1 MPARRDI
8 SKILVIGSGP
18 IVIGQACEFDYSGSQ
33 ACKALKK
40 EGYEVVLINSN
51 PATIMTDPEFADKT
65 YIEPIEKEIVKK
77 IIEKEKPDAVLPTMG
92 GQTALNIIRELNKD
106 DYFSNNPIKILGASP
121 KSIDVAEDRELFA
134 QAMNEI
140 GLETPFSIIVDDKTN
155 LEKLSMD
162 VKYPLILRPFYTLG
176 GTGGGIV
183 DNKEEFISKV
193 QNAVDLSPVSKT
205 LVEES
210 LIGWK
215 EFEFEVVRDK
225 FDNSIIVCS
234 IENLDPMGVHTG
246 DSITI
251 APALTLTDKEYQKL
265 RNHSIAILRKIG
277 VETGGSNV
285 QFAVNPKNGKIL
297 IIEMNPRVS
306 RSSALA
312 SKATGF
318 PIAKIAALLAIGYT
332 LDELENDI
340 TKVTPASFEP
350 VIDYIVTKI
359 PKFNFE
365 KFQGTPKLLNTAM
378 KSVGEIMSIGRTFKE
393 SILKAL
399 YSIEGDNLG
408 FDLSHELLNL
418 KDEEIKKELKIQ
430 RPDRLTIVA
439 EAIRREIDLL
449 EINNLTHIDMFFLR
463 EIEEIISLEKEIVK
477 SRGEFDNDLLLKA
490 KKLGFSNTHLANLCK
505 IDIEKIYSLLKNY
518 NAKTV
523 YKRVDTC
530 GNEFDSSTAYLYSTF
545 ADDINDFSC
554 ESRPDEKEKII
565 ILGSGPNRIGQG
577 IEFDYCCVQ
586 AVKSFQNM
594 GFQTIM
600 INCNPETVSTDYD
613 TSDKLYFEPLDFE
626 YVKYVI
632 DKENTNGEVKGVVV
646 QFGGQTPLRIA
657 NKLKEFGYRILGT
670 SFEAIDISEDRE
682 RFQKLIK
689 KVGLKQPK
697 SDISIGTKEL
707 ISKSAK
713 LNFPILLRPSYV
725 LGGRMMEKMNS
736 IEDVQNYID
745 QNYWALENNVIL
757 IDEFL
762 KDAKEVD
769 IDILRDADGNTMIA
783 GIMEHIEEAGIHS
796 GDSACSIPPFSLSK
810 KTISSIKNFSI
821 SLAKELKTVGLMNIQ
836 YAIKDEEIFI
846 LEANPR
852 ASRTIPFLA
861 KAIGIP
867 FIKIAAELI
876 AGKKLSNENI
886 KFKPESLSYYAIKE
900 AVFVFNKFP
909 NTDVILGPEMKS
921 TGEVMGIDENFEM
934 AYLKSQIGAGQ
945 KLSKIENIFISV
957 KDEDKEEVSLVAKLL
972 VDNGY
977 ILLSTRGTHDFLQK
991 KGVSS
996 KLINKV
1002 AEGSP
1007 HVVEYIKENKIDLVI
1022 NTTENKQ
1029 AIKDSFTIRRTS
1041 VDLNIPYYTNM
1052 RATKILTKSLI
1063 TMKNQP
1069 ISVKAIQNH
1078 HIFNK

>member
-1 MPARRDI
+1 MPSRKDI

-18 IVIGQACEFDYSGSQ
+18 IIIGQACEFDYSGSQ

-40 EGYEVVLINSN
+40 EGYEVVLVNSN

-65 YIEPIEKEIVKK
+65 YIEPIDKEIVKK
-77 IIEKEKPDAVLPTMG
+77 IIDKEKPDAILPTMG
-92 GQTALNIIRELNKD
+92 GQTALNIIRELNKES
-106 DYFSNNPIKILGASP
+106 FFENSTIKILGASP
-121 KSIDVAEDRELFA
+121 RSIDVAEDRKLFA
-134 QAMNEI
+134 EAMSDI
-140 GLETPFSIIVDDKTN
+140 GLETPFSIIVDDKSDLN
-155 LEKLSMD
+155 KIVNEVSF
-162 VKYPLILRPFYTLG
+162 PLILRPFYTLG

-183 DNKEEFISKV
+183 YDKDEFISKV
-193 QNAVDLSPVSKT
+193 KNAIDLSPVSKT

-215 EFEFEVVRDK
+215 EFEFEVVRDQL
-225 FDNSIIVCS
+225 DNSIIVCS
-234 IENLDPMGVHTG
+234 IENLDPMGIHTG

-265 RNHSIAILRKIG
+265 RNQSIAILRKIG

-285 QFAVNPKNGKIL
+285 QFAVNPKNGRIL

-318 PIAKIAALLAIGYT
+318 PIAKIAALLAVGYT

-365 KFQGTPKLLNTAM
+365 KFQGTPSELNTAM

-393 SILKAL
+393 SLLKAF
-399 YSIEGDNLG
+399 YSIESDNFGL
-408 FDLSHELLNL
+408 DISHELLNL
-418 KDEEIKKELKIQ
+418 KDENLKNLLTKQ
-430 RPDRLTIVA
+430 RPDRLLIVA
-439 EAIRREIDLL
+439 EAIRRKISLNEIS
-449 EINNLTHIDMFFLR
+449 ELTHIDLFFLR
-463 EIEEIISLEKEIVK
+463 EVNEIINIEQLLVK
-477 SRGEFDNDLLLKA
+477 AGNNLDKNLFTLA
-490 KKLGFSNTHLANLCK
+490 KKTGFSNHHISNLTK
-505 IDIEKIYSLLKNY
+505 INIDKIYILQKNNNLK
-518 NAKTV
+518 TIF
-523 YKRVDTC
+523 KRVDTC

-545 ADDINDFSC
+545 ASEINEFSC
-554 ESRPDEKEKII
+554 ESRPVDKKKII

-586 AVKSFQNM
+586 AVKSFQKL
-594 GFQTIM
+594 GYETIM

-626 YVKYVI
+626 YVKNII
-632 DKENTNGEVKGVVV
+632 DKENETGVVEGVIV

-657 NKLKEFGYRILGT
+657 NKLKEYGYKILGT

-682 RFQKLIK
+682 RFQKLIS
-689 KVGLKQPK
+689 KVGLKQPR
-697 SDISIGTKEL
+697 SDISLGTKEL
-707 ISKSAK
+707 VAKASKLK
-713 LNFPILLRPSYV
+713 FPILLRPSYV
-725 LGGRMMEKMNS
+725 LGGRMMEKMAHLD
-736 IEDVQNYID
+736 DVQDYID

-762 KDAKEVD
+762 QNAKEVD
-769 IDILRDADGNTMIA
+769 VDVLRDSQGNTMIA

-796 GDSACSIPPFSLSK
+796 GDSACSIPPFSLNDKVISDIK
-810 KTISSIKNFSI
+810 KFSI
-821 SLAKELKTVGLMNIQ
+821 SLATELKTIGLMNIQ
-836 YAIKDEEIFI
+836 YAIKDDEIFI

-876 AGKKLSNENI
+876 VGKTLSKEYQEFDNS
-886 KFKPESLSYYAIKE
+886 SLPYFAIKE
-900 AVFVFNKFP
+900 AVFPFNKFP

-921 TGEVMGIDENFEM
+921 TGEVMGIDEDFYL

-945 KLSKIENIFISV
+945 KLNDIENIFISV
-957 KDEDKEEVSLVAKLL
+957 KDEDKQSISEMAKSFT
-972 VDNGY
+972 DNGY
-977 ILLSTRGTHDFLQK
+977 NLFSTKGTHDYLMK
-991 KGVSS
+991 EGISS
-996 KLINKV
+996 NLVNKV

-1022 NTTENKQ
+1022 NTTEDKQ
-1029 AIKDSFTIRRTS
+1029 AIIDSFTIRRTS
-1041 VDLNIPYYTNM
+1041 VDLNVPYYTNL
-1052 RATKILTKSLI
+1052 RSAKILIKSLI
-1063 TMKNQP
+1063 TLKNKP
-1069 ISVKAIQNH
+1069 ISVKPIQIH
-1078 HIFNK
+1078 HSF

>member
-1 MPARRDI
+1 MPAREDI

-33 ACKALKK
+33 ACKALKS
-40 EGYEVVLINSN
+40 EGYEVILINSN

-77 IIEKEKPDAVLPTMG
+77 IIEKEKPDAILPTMG
-92 GQTALNIIRELNKD
+92 GQTALNIIRELNND
-106 DYFSNNPIKILGASP
+106 NYFEKSTIKILGASP
-121 KSIDVAEDRELFA
+121 RSIDVAEDRELFA
-134 QAMNEI
+134 EAMKEI
-140 GLETPFSIIVDDKTN
+140 GLETPFSIIVDDKSN
-155 LEKLSMD
+155 LEQLASE

-183 DNKEEFISKV
+183 QSKEEFYSKV
-193 QNAVDLSPVSKT
+193 KNAVDLSPVSKT

-225 FDNSIIVCS
+225 LDNSIIVCS

-265 RNHSIAILRKIG
+265 RNQSIAILRKIG

-285 QFAVNPKNGKIL
+285 QFAVNPSNGKIL

-318 PIAKIAALLAIGYT
+318 PIAKIAALLAVGYS
-332 LDELENDI
+332 LDELQNDI

-350 VIDYIVTKI
+350 VIDYVVTKV

-365 KFQGTPKLLNTAM
+365 KFQGTPRLLNTAM

-393 SILKAL
+393 SILKAM
-399 YSIEGDNLG
+399 YSIEGDNYG

-418 KDEEIKKELKIQ
+418 KDDILKEQLKTQ
-430 RPDRLTIVA
+430 RPDRIILVA
-439 EAIRREIDLL
+439 EAIRRNIKLSEIH
-449 EINNLTHIDMFFLR
+449 ILTHIDIFFLR
-463 EIEEIISLEKEIVK
+463 EIKEIIDLEKLVIK
-477 SRGEFDNDLLLKA
+477 SQGSLTDDLLISA
-490 KKLGFSNTHLANLCK
+490 KKMGFSNTHLANLCK
-505 IDIEKIYSLLKNY
+505 IDLKEIYELLSKN
-518 NAKTV
+518 NSQIV
-523 YKRVDTC
+523 FKRVDTC

-545 ADDINDFSC
+545 TQEVNKYSC
-554 ESRPDEKEKII
+554 EARPSNKDKII

-586 AVKSFQNM
+586 AVKSFQKM
-594 GFQTIM
+594 GYETIM

-626 YVKYVI
+626 YVKNII
-632 DKENTNGEVKGVVV
+632 DKENTRGEVKGVVV

-657 NKLKEFGYRILGT
+657 DKLREFGYKILGT
-670 SFEAIDISEDRE
+670 SFDAIDISEDRE
-682 RFQKLIK
+682 RFQKLIE

-697 SDISIGTKEL
+697 SDISLGTKEL
-707 ISKSAK
+707 VSKSSK

-736 IEDVQNYID
+736 MEDVQNYID

-762 KDAKEVD
+762 KEAKEVD
-769 IDILRDADGNTMIA
+769 VDILRDVNGNTMIA

-796 GDSACSIPPFSLSK
+796 GDSACCIPPFSLNEN
-810 KTISSIKNFSI
+810 IINSIKKFSKNL
-821 SLAKELKTVGLMNIQ
+821 SQELGAIGLMNIQ
-836 YAIKDEEIFI
+836 YAIKDNEIFI

-876 AGKKLSNENI
+876 VGKTLSKKLIE
-886 KFKPESLSYYAIKE
+886 FMPEKLTYFAIKE
-900 AVFVFNKFP
+900 AVFAFNKFP

-921 TGEVMGIDENFEM
+921 TGEVMGIDKDFDM
-934 AYLKSQIGAGQ
+934 AYIKSQIGAGQ
-945 KLSKIENIFISV
+945 KLSNIKNIFISV
-957 KDEDKEEVSLVAKLL
+957 RDEDKEEISHIAKLL
-972 VDNGY
+972 SKNEFN
-977 ILLSTRGTHDFLQK
+977 IFTTRGTNEYLAK
-991 KGVSS
+991 KGIISN
-996 KLINKV
+996 LINKV

-1007 HVVEYIKENKIDLVI
+1007 HVVEYIKENKLDLVI

-1029 AIKDSFTIRRTS
+1029 AIKDSFAIRRNS
-1041 VDLNIPYYTNM
+1041 VDLNVPYYTNL
-1052 RATKILTKSLI
+1052 RAAKILTKSLI
-1063 TMKNQP
+1063 SYKNQS
-1069 ISVKAIQNH
+1069 ISVKPIQNH
-1078 HIFNK
+1078 HKLN

>member
-1 MPARRDI
+1 MPARKDI

-33 ACKALKK
+33 ACKALRN
-40 EGYEVVLINSN
+40 EGYQVVLINSN

-65 YIEPIEKEIVKK
+65 YIEPIEKGIVKK
-77 IIEKEKPDAVLPTMG
+77 IIDKEKPDAILPTMG
-92 GQTALNIIRELNKD
+92 GQTALNIIRELNREN
-106 DYFSNNPIKILGASP
+106 YFLNNPIKILGASP

-134 QAMNEI
+134 DAMKEI
-140 GLETPFSIIVDDKTN
+140 GLETPFSIIVDDTHD
-155 LEKLSMD
+155 LEKLSKE
-162 VKYPLILRPFYTLG
+162 VEYPLILRPFYTLG

-183 DNKEEFISKV
+183 YNQEEFVPKV

-215 EFEFEVVRDK
+215 EFEFEVVRDRL
-225 FDNSIIVCS
+225 DNSIIVCS
-234 IENLDPMGVHTG
+234 IENLDPMGIHTG

-251 APALTLTDKEYQKL
+251 APALTLTDKEFQKL
-265 RNHSIAILRKIG
+265 RNQSIAILRKIG

-285 QFAVNPKNGKIL
+285 QFAVNPKNGRIL

-332 LDELENDI
+332 LDELKNDI

-365 KFQGTPKLLNTAM
+365 KFQGTPKVLNTAM

-399 YSIEGDNLG
+399 YSIEGDNYG
-408 FDLSHELLNL
+408 FDLPHELLNL
-418 KDEEIKKELKIQ
+418 KDETLKAELKKQ
-430 RPDRLTIVA
+430 RPDRILLVA
-439 EAIRREIDLL
+439 ESIRRNIDVQ
-449 EINNLTHIDMFFLR
+449 EINTLTHIDNFFLR
-463 EIEEIISLEKEIVK
+463 EIEEIIKFEKILVK
-477 SRGEFDNDLLLKA
+477 VGNNLDIETLIQS
-490 KKLGFSNTHLANLCK
+490 KKLGFSNTHIANLCK
-505 IDIEKIYSLLKNY
+505 IDLNNIYSLLNNSNSKN
-518 NAKTV
+518 V

-545 ADDINDFSC
+545 THEENEYSC
-554 ESRPDEKEKII
+554 ESRPDNLDKIV

-586 AVKSFQNM
+586 AVKSFQNL
-594 GFQTIM
+594 GYQTIM

-626 YVKYVI
+626 FVKNII
-632 DKENTNGEVKGVVV
+632 DKENTNGEVKGVIV

-657 NKLKEFGYRILGT
+657 NKLKEYGYKILGT
-670 SFEAIDISEDRE
+670 SFDAIDISEDRE
-682 RFQKLIK
+682 RFQKLIE

-697 SDISIGTKEL
+697 SDISLGTKEL
-707 ISKSAK
+707 ISKSSK

-725 LGGRMMEKMNS
+725 LGGRMMEKMNTL
-736 IEDVQNYID
+736 EDVQSYID

-762 KDAKEVD
+762 KEAKEVD
-769 IDILRDADGNTMIA
+769 VDILRDKDGNTMIA

-796 GDSACSIPPFSLSK
+796 GDSACCIPPFSLSEK
-810 KTISSIKNFSI
+810 VIESIKAFSI
-821 SLAKELKTVGLMNIQ
+821 NLSQELNTIGLMNIQ
-836 YAIKDEEIFI
+836 YAIKGEDIFI

-876 AGKKLSNENI
+876 TGETLTNEQIN
-886 KFKPESLSYYAIKE
+886 FKPESLSYYAIKE

-921 TGEVMGIDENFEM
+921 TGEVMGIDNSFEI
-934 AYLKSQIGAGQ
+934 AYLKSQIAAGQ
-945 KLSKIENIFISV
+945 KLDNIKNIFISI
-957 KDEDKEEVSLVAKLL
+957 KDDDKEEISAYAQLL
-972 VDNGY
+972 QENNFN
-977 ILLSTRGTHDFLQK
+977 LFTTRGTFNFLAD
-991 KGVSS
+991 KGIKSNLV
-996 KLINKV
+996 NKV

-1007 HVVEYIKENKIDLVI
+1007 HVVEYIKDNKIDLVI

-1041 VDLNIPYYTNM
+1041 VDLSIPYSTNL
-1052 RATKILTKSLI
+1052 RSSKILIKSIISLK
-1063 TMKNQP
+1063 KNE

-1078 HIFNK
+1078 HKN

>member
-1 MPARRDI
+1 M
-8 SKILVIGSGP
+8 K
-18 IVIGQACEFDYSGSQ
+18 
-33 ACKALKK
+33 
-40 EGYEVVLINSN
+40 
-51 PATIMTDPEFADKT
+51 
-65 YIEPIEKEIVKK
+65 
-77 IIEKEKPDAVLPTMG
+77 
-92 GQTALNIIRELNKD
+92 
-106 DYFSNNPIKILGASP
+106 
-121 KSIDVAEDRELFA
+121 
-134 QAMNEI
+134 EI
-140 GLETPFSIIVDDKTN
+140 GLETPFSIIVDDKSN
-155 LEKLSMD
+155 LEQLSSE
-162 VKYPLILRPFYTLG
+162 VSYPLILRPFYTLG

-183 DNKEEFISKV
+183 YSKEEFYSKV
-193 QNAVDLSPVSKT
+193 KNAVDLSPVSKT

-225 FDNSIIVCS
+225 LDNSIIVCS

-251 APALTLTDKEYQKL
+251 APALTLTDKEYQEL
-265 RNHSIAILRKIG
+265 RNQSIAILRKIG

-285 QFAVNPKNGKIL
+285 QFAVNPSNGKIL

-318 PIAKIAALLAIGYT
+318 PIAKIAALLAVGYS
-332 LDELENDI
+332 LDELQNDI

-350 VIDYIVTKI
+350 VIDYIVTKV

-365 KFQGTPKLLNTAM
+365 KFQGTPRLLNTAM

-393 SILKAL
+393 SILKAM
-399 YSIEGDNLG
+399 YSIEGDNYG
-408 FDLSHELLNL
+408 FDLPHELLNL
-418 KDEEIKKELKIQ
+418 KDDVLKEELKTQ
-430 RPDRLTIVA
+430 RPDRIILVA
-439 EAIRREIDLL
+439 EAIRRNIEISD
-449 EINNLTHIDMFFLR
+449 IHTLTQIDIFFLR
-463 EIEEIISLEKEIVK
+463 EIKEIMDLEKLVIK
-477 SRGEFDNDLLLKA
+477 SQGNLTDDLLISA
-490 KKLGFSNTHLANLCK
+490 KKMGFSNTHLASLCK
-505 IDIEKIYSLLKNY
+505 IDLKEIYELLSKN
-518 NAKTV
+518 NSQTV
-523 YKRVDTC
+523 FKRVDTC

-545 ADDINDFSC
+545 TNEVNKFSC
-554 ESRPDEKEKII
+554 EARPSDKDKII

-586 AVKSFQNM
+586 AVKSFQKM
-594 GFQTIM
+594 GYETIM

-626 YVKYVI
+626 YVKNIIV
-632 DKENTNGEVKGVVV
+632 KENINGEVNGVVV

-657 NKLKEFGYRILGT
+657 DKLKEFGYKILGT

-682 RFQKLIK
+682 RFQKLIE

-697 SDISIGTKEL
+697 SDISLGTKEL
-707 ISKSAK
+707 VSKSSK

-736 IEDVQNYID
+736 MDDVQSYID

-762 KDAKEVD
+762 KEAKEVD
-769 IDILRDADGNTMIA
+769 VDILRDINGNTMIA

-796 GDSACSIPPFSLSK
+796 GDSACCIPPFSLSK
-810 KTISSIKNFSI
+810 DIINSIKKFSI
-821 SLAKELKTVGLMNIQ
+821 SLSQELETIGLMNVQ
-836 YAIKDEEIFI
+836 YAIKDDEIFI

-876 AGKKLSNENI
+876 VGKTLSKEFI
-886 KFKPESLSYYAIKE
+886 EFKPEELPYFAIKE
-900 AVFVFNKFP
+900 AVFAFNKFP

-921 TGEVMGIDENFEM
+921 TGEVMGIDNDFDM

-945 KLSKIENIFISV
+945 KLNNIQNFFL
-957 KDEDKEEVSLVAKLL
+957 DKWVGEHK
-972 VDNGY
+972 
-977 ILLSTRGTHDFLQK
+977 F
-991 KGVSS
+991 
-996 KLINKV
+996 
-1002 AEGSP
+1002 
-1007 HVVEYIKENKIDLVI
+1007 
-1022 NTTENKQ
+1022 
-1029 AIKDSFTIRRTS
+1029 
-1041 VDLNIPYYTNM
+1041 
-1052 RATKILTKSLI
+1052 TKI
-1063 TMKNQP
+1063 
-1069 ISVKAIQNH
+1069 H
-1078 HIFNK
+1078 

>member
-1 MPARRDI
+1 MPARKDI

-18 IVIGQACEFDYSGSQ
+18 IIIGQACEFDYSGSQ
-33 ACKALKK
+33 ACKALKN

-65 YIEPIEKEIVKK
+65 YIEPIDKEIVKK
-77 IIEKEKPDAVLPTMG
+77 IIDKEKPDAILPTMG
-92 GQTALNIIRELNKD
+92 GQTALNIIRELNKE
-106 DYFSNNPIKILGASP
+106 DYFKNSSIKILGASP
-121 KSIDVAEDRELFA
+121 KSIDVAEDRKLFA
-134 QAMNEI
+134 EAMSEI
-140 GLETPFSIIVDDKTN
+140 GLETPFSIIVDDKSDLN
-155 LEKLSMD
+155 KIINEVSF
-162 VKYPLILRPFYTLG
+162 PLILRPFYTLG

-183 DNKEEFISKV
+183 YDKEEFISKV
-193 QNAVDLSPVSKT
+193 NNAVDLSPVSKT

-215 EFEFEVVRDK
+215 EFEFEVVRDNL
-225 FDNSIIVCS
+225 DNSIIVCS

-265 RNHSIAILRKIG
+265 RNQSIAILRKIG

-285 QFAVNPKNGKIL
+285 QFAVNPENGRIL

-318 PIAKIAALLAIGYT
+318 PIAKIAALLAVGYT

-365 KFQGTPKLLNTAM
+365 KFQGTPSELNTAM

-393 SILKAL
+393 SLLKAF
-399 YSIEGDNLG
+399 YSIESDNFGL
-408 FDLSHELLNL
+408 DISHELLNL
-418 KDEEIKKELKIQ
+418 KDENLKNLLTKQ
-430 RPDRLTIVA
+430 RPDRLLIVA
-439 EAIRREIDLL
+439 EAIRRKIPLAEIYELTRIDL
-449 EINNLTHIDMFFLR
+449 FFLR
-463 EIEEIISLEKEIVK
+463 EINGIINIEQELVKAGSSLEKNLFV
-477 SRGEFDNDLLLKA
+477 SA
-490 KKLGFSNTHLANLCK
+490 KKTGFSNYHISNLTK
-505 IDIEKIYSLLKNY
+505 INIDEIYDLQKKNNLKI
-518 NAKTV
+518 V

-545 ADDINDFSC
+545 TSETNDFSC
-554 ESRPDEKEKII
+554 ESRPENNKKII

-586 AVKSFQNM
+586 AVKSFQKL
-594 GFQTIM
+594 GYETIM

-626 YVKYVI
+626 YVKNII
-632 DKENTNGEVKGVVV
+632 DKENEKGVVEGVIV

-657 NKLKEFGYRILGT
+657 NKLKEYGYKILGT

-682 RFQKLIK
+682 RFQKLIQM
-689 KVGLKQPK
+689 VGLKQPK
-697 SDISIGTKEL
+697 SDISLGTKEL
-707 ISKSAK
+707 VSKSSK
-713 LNFPILLRPSYV
+713 LKFPILLRPSYV
-725 LGGRMMEKMNS
+725 LGGRMMEKMSNLD
-736 IEDVQNYID
+736 DVQEYID

-762 KDAKEVD
+762 QNAKEVD
-769 IDILRDADGNTMIA
+769 VDVLRDSQGNTMIA

-796 GDSACSIPPFSLSK
+796 GDSACSIPPFSLNEKIISDIK
-810 KTISSIKNFSI
+810 KFSI
-821 SLAKELKTVGLMNIQ
+821 SLVSELKTLGLMNIQ
-836 YAIKDEEIFI
+836 YAIKDDEIFI

-876 AGKKLSNENI
+876 VGKTLTEEQQNFDNT
-886 KFKPESLSYYAIKE
+886 SLPYFAIKE
-900 AVFVFNKFP
+900 AVFPFNKFP

-921 TGEVMGIDENFEM
+921 TGEVMGIDEDFYL
-934 AYLKSQIGAGQ
+934 AYYKSQIGAGQ
-945 KLSKIENIFISV
+945 KLNDLNNIFISV
-957 KDEDKEEVSLVAKLL
+957 KDEDKQGISEIAKSF
-972 VDNGY
+972 VENGY
-977 ILLSTRGTHDFLQK
+977 NLYSTKGTHDFLLK
-991 KGVSS
+991 EGVSS
-996 KLINKV
+996 NLVNKV

-1007 HVVEYIKENKIDLVI
+1007 HVVEYIKQNKIDLVI
-1022 NTTENKQ
+1022 NTTEKKQ
-1029 AIKDSFTIRRTS
+1029 AIIDSFTIRRTS
-1041 VDLNIPYYTNM
+1041 VDLNVPYYTNL
-1052 RATKILTKSLI
+1052 RSAKILIKSLI
-1063 TMKNQP
+1063 TLKNKP
-1069 ISVKAIQNH
+1069 ISVNPIQVH
-1078 HIFNK
+1078 HHF